1 MVGVDM
7 KNISLG
13 LVFFLFSFFSLFSS
27 FSFAQVFEN
36 EQDKKEYEYYM
47 TRKPDV
53 VSEKARLEDYYVW
66 DADSWIW
73 KDDYEQFKKFPKG
86 KVTIGKMTIR
96 YIPD

>member
-1 MVGVDM
+1 M
-7 KNISLG
+7 KNIFLG
-13 LVFFLFSFFSLFSS
+13 LILFFSS

-36 EQDKKEYEYYM
+36 EQDKKEYERLL
-47 TRKPDV
+47 TKKPDV

-73 KDDYEQFKKFPKG
+73 KDDYEQFKKHPKG

>member
-1 MVGVDM
+1 MNM
-7 KNISLG
+7 NNMFLG
-13 LVFFLFSFFSLFSS
+13 FSFFFSFSFFFFPS